1 MVTSFRLA
9 PMSPVILILTLVL
22 LLLPIPF
29 FVAAFTHHRLF
40 VLPALVLLFIDAWT
54 YLWFRPTVFI
64 VGPTDIE
71 VIWPPAPQTN
81 PPRHHHAR
89 PPPRPPGPPPR
100 NRPRHARGRR
110 RPLGRLR
117 LVVDHP
123 RGLIRMYVS
132 RIDNFIWIDRGHEQS
147 WLITPEQP
155 DVFVH
160 ALSGSHS

>member
-22 LLLPIPF
+22 LLPPIPF

-71 VIWPPAPQTN
+71 VIWPL
-81 PPRHHHAR
+81 
-89 PPPRPPGPPPR
+89 
-100 NRPRHARGRR
+100 RR
-110 RPLGRLR
+110 RRIRRDTITRVRRLDRQALRRETGRAMRVGAGGLWGGFGW
-117 LVVDHP
+117 LWTTH